1 MKALRIKTLG
11 LILLQVAFASV
22 GELLLGIGMK
32 KIGAVTDWSP
42 LALGRTFIQTIT
54 SGTIWMGI
62 FALLLFF
69 ACYLLVLSWADLS
82 YIKPVS
88 AIGYAV
94 IAFLGYAVLHE
105 QVTPLRWFGVSL
117 ICVGVALAGQT
128 EVRTTQVETR
138 ETPDVVRT
146 AQGAEL

>member
-1 MKALRIKTLG
+1 MRALRIRTFG
-11 LILLQVAFASV
+11 LILLQVAFASI

-32 KIGAVTDWSP
+32 QIGAVTVWTP
-42 LALGRTFIQTIT
+42 LALGRTFIQTVT
-54 SGTIWMGI
+54 SGTIWLGI

-105 QVTPLRWFGVSL
+105 HVTPVRWLGVSL

-128 EVRTTQVETR
+128 EVRTTEAG
-138 ETPDVVRT
+138 VRATQEVLPT